1 MTVLRLEELPWPGE
15 ELTAR
20 VTTGV
25 NRESF
30 FESGRQTVAD
40 IEAGLASIGRRMTD
54 YSRILD
60 FGCGCGRVLLWLRDL
75 AGSAEL
81 YGVDIDERMVE
92 WDREHI
98 PWATVTVSLPMP
110 PLDFPDGF
118 FDLVYCHS
126 VFTHVPEDMQ
136 DAWLAELR
144 RVTKPGGNLFL
155 TVHGEHAFAKYEL
168 EAQPVGDPAPMRNI
182 LSSKGIC
189 YIADDCFVGS
199 SHPDFYHSTYHAPW
213 YVFSHWAKWLTV
225 KAYLPRRALGF
236 QDGIVFER
244 PAGGAEHTPIPPTLG
259 KDTVETGIS
268 PLPPPHEHATPPP
281 AIDELRSLSAGP
293 DPGSASRYG
302 PVARAARRGV
312 MRVIRHYANH
322 QGRFAAGVVGA
333 VESLTERVVA
343 NERDIR
349 ELRRWTVVPNV
360 SVFETVVRLRAT
372 IQQLGDR
379 MNRLERDVFGSME
392 ELEERVAPKPGRQRA
407 SLPRSKSPEG
417 EGTGT

>member
-15 ELTAR
+15 ELTSR

-30 FESGRQTVAD
+30 FESGRQTIAD
-40 IEAGLASIGRRMTD
+40 IEAALTSIGRRMSD
-54 YSRILD
+54 YPRILD
-60 FGCGCGRVLLWLRDL
+60 FGCGCGRVLLWLREL
-75 AGSAEL
+75 AETSEL

-98 PWATVTVSLPMP
+98 PWATVTLSRPMP

-144 RVTKPGGNLFL
+144 RVTRPGGNLFL

-168 EAQPVGDPAPMRNI
+168 EAQPVGDPAPVRDI
-182 LSSKGIC
+182 LSAKGIC

-213 YVFSHWAKWLTV
+213 YVFSHWAKWLTI

-244 PAGGAEHTPIPPTLG
+244 PADGEELTPIGPTPG
-259 KDTVETGIS
+259 TARESEIS
-268 PLPPPHEHATPPP
+268 PLPPPREHATPLP
-281 AIDELRSLSAGP
+281 AIDELRSLAGEP
-293 DPGSASRYG
+293 DPGSTSRYG
-302 PVARAARRGV
+302 TVARVARRGV

-322 QGRFAAGVVGA
+322 QGRFANGVVGA
-333 VESLTERVVA
+333 LESLTERVTA

-349 ELRRWTVVPNV
+349 DLRRWSVVPNV

-372 IQQLGDR
+372 IQQMGER

-392 ELEERVAPKPGRQRA
+392 ALEERLAPKAARSRN
-407 SLPRSKSPEG
+407 SVPRSKAPEG